1 MKRVAGI
8 LGLLV
13 ASPTLAQDDAFDL
26 GGEAPVKKAPPL
38 FLSRLETGFGYQSA
52 DSFHFARYGGIT
64 EKGGFPILSGLFTG
78 RDPWTSD
85 GTRFW
90 NAGISILG
98 SDLRDLYARYGRQG
112 SWQVG
117 AFYRGFTRNFTE
129 SAKTPFSGAGTGT
142 LALPGNWVSGNSSQ
156 RFTALEQ
163 SLKPLELK
171 TEWQFMGGD
180 AVLAPAGTGYELRL
194 SFNRNTRDGLR
205 ADATA
210 FGHEANF
217 PVGVFFP
224 SPVDYKTHRM
234 KAALSYADAAVQ
246 WSAGYELS
254 RFDNGIKSVL
264 VPNPYSRSVGPS
276 WPAGAFAGFPFAVGQ
291 YSLPPDSTAHQVSL
305 NGAYALT
312 PSTRLTAKASYAL
325 HKQDDRFFPYTI
337 TPQLTVREPLP
348 RASLDGKIHKTF
360 LSVGLTSREWTNID
374 LNAAYTY
381 DGRDNRTDREL
392 YSYVPNDAQDQVVSN
407 PPGISRYIRFNLPR
421 SFYFHK
427 ARAEAAYRFAP
438 RAKFSLAYTGDFK
451 TRTYQ
456 QVEQTDEHVVKAK
469 LQSGF
474 EAGSAWVS
482 YAYARRTGSEYLD
495 DLSWNESHTLNYL
508 RASPFNR
515 SIEHPLLRTYH
526 LADRIRHEAKAG
538 ATFDVTTA
546 LTFNAS
552 AGTAKDR
559 YPHTTYGRQRSKS
572 LLLDG
577 DVTYA
582 ADDFSLSAFFGLER
596 YRFTQAGY
604 YMATGNLNN
613 LNQVWR
619 AENKDTIHSVGA
631 KADWEVIENKL
642 KLGAAYFLSDGLTE
656 IDVQSTAFIPLAA
669 VAPVPDGR
677 EITHNV
683 KLSAA
688 YNVTEAVTTKLGYTV
703 EQHTSRDWQYDNIG
717 LAPVAQI
724 LGSGIIPPR
733 YYVHVVA
740 VTLAYQF

>member
-1 MKRVAGI
+1 MRKI
-8 LGLLV
+8 LALV
-13 ASPTLAQDDAFDL
+13 MALPGAALAQDDAFDL
-26 GGEAPVKKAPPL
+26 GDSTPVKKAPPL
-38 FLSRLETGFGYQSA
+38 FLSTFETGFGYQSA
-52 DSFHFARYGGIT
+52 DSFHVARYGGIPA
-64 EKGGFPILSGLFTG
+64 KGGFPILNGLFTG

-85 GTRFW
+85 GTQFW
-90 NAGISILG
+90 SAGVSILG
-98 SDLRDLYARYGRQG
+98 TDLRDLFARYGQQG

-117 AFYRGFTRNFTE
+117 AFYRGFTRHFTE
-129 SAKTPFSGAGTGT
+129 SAKTPFNGAGTGT
-142 LALPGNWVSGNSSQ
+142 LVLPGNWVSGNSSL

-171 TEWQFMGGD
+171 TAWQFMGGD

-194 SFNRNTRDGLR
+194 KFNRNTRDGLR
-205 ADATA
+205 ADATT

-234 KAALSYADAAVQ
+234 SAALSYADTRLQ
-246 WSAGYELS
+246 WSATYELS
-254 RFDNGIKSVL
+254 RFDNGVKSVL
-264 VPNPYSRSVGPS
+264 VPNPYSRSIGPS

-291 YSLPPDSTAHQVSL
+291 YSLAPDSTAHHVSL
-305 NGAYALT
+305 SGGFALS
-312 PSTRLTAKASYAL
+312 PRTRLTAKASYAL

-337 TPQLTVREPLP
+337 NPNLTVREPVP

-360 LSVGLTSREWTNID
+360 LNIGLISREWEDVD
-374 LNAAYTY
+374 LSAAYTY
-381 DGRDNRTDREL
+381 DGRDNRTAREL
-392 YSYVPNDAQDQVVSN
+392 YSYIPNDAQDQVVSN

-438 RAKFSLAYTGDFK
+438 RTKISVAYTGDFK
-451 TRTYQ
+451 SRTYQ
-456 QVEQTDEHVVKAK
+456 QVEQSTEHAVKAK

-474 EAGSAWVS
+474 AVGSAWVS
-482 YAYARRTGSEYLD
+482 YAYARRTGSEYRD

-508 RASPFNR
+508 RASPFNQ
-515 SIEHPLLRTYH
+515 SIEHPLLRTFH

-538 ATFDVTTA
+538 ATFDLTQE

-552 AGTAKDR
+552 AGYAKDR
-559 YPHTTYGRQRSKS
+559 YPHTTYGRERSKS
-572 LLLDG
+572 MLVDG

-582 ADDFSLSAFFGLER
+582 VDAFSLSAFYGLER
-596 YRFTQAGY
+596 YRFAQAGY

-619 AENKDTIHSVGA
+619 ARNKDTIHSLGA
-631 KADWEVIENKL
+631 KLDWQAIENKL

-656 IDVQSTAFIPLAA
+656 IDVQSTAFVPLAA

-677 EITHNV
+677 EITHNI
-683 KLSAA
+683 KLNAA
-688 YNVTEAVTTKLGYTV
+688 YNVTDAVTAKLGYTV

-733 YYVHVVA
+733 YYVHVLA
-740 VTLAYQF
+740 MTMAYQF